1 MTTMERE
8 AIAAVCLFAAWADG
22 AQTDVE
28 RDSLRKALEE
38 MGPISDAVYQRVA
51 MKRSTVEE
59 EASRILE
66 PAHREHA
73 FEMAVGVCNA
83 DGSTTASEKAFLQ
96 RLATILNINETKAR
110 DMIRQT
116 DEMVD
121 LTLEGVKPGVTG
133 ATAAAVGAA
142 GAAAMPP
149 PVPVA
154 PAPSGAVQKQ
164 VDDTIMTYSAINAG
178 LELLPQSIATFA
190 IVPLQTKMVYKIG
203 SHYGYKLD
211 AGHIKEFIATVGLGM
226 GGQFVESYA
235 RKALGGLLGKWM
247 GKTAGKISEKA
258 TGAAVTFATTYALGK
273 VANSYYSSGRKL
285 SMSALQQEFSRLF
298 EDAKT
303 IYAQNE
309 PEIKAQAAKLNPAN
323 IMQMIRGA

>member
-1 MTTMERE
+1 
-8 AIAAVCLFAAWADG
+8 
-22 AQTDVE
+22 
-28 RDSLRKALEE
+28 
-38 MGPISDAVYQRVA
+38 
-51 MKRSTVEE
+51 
-59 EASRILE
+59 
-66 PAHREHA
+66 
-73 FEMAVGVCNA
+73 
-83 DGSTTASEKAFLQ
+83 
-96 RLATILNINETKAR
+96 
-110 DMIRQT
+110 
-116 DEMVD
+116 
-121 LTLEGVKPGVTG
+121 
-133 ATAAAVGAA
+133 
-142 GAAAMPP
+142 
-149 PVPVA
+149 
-154 PAPSGAVQKQ
+154 VQKQ

-211 AGHIKEFIATVGLGM
+211 SGHIKEFIATVGLGM

-235 RKALGGLLGKWM
+235 RKALGGLLGRVL
-247 GKTAGKISEKA
+247 GRTAGKIGEKA
-258 TGAAVTFATTYALGK
+258 TGGAVTFATTYALGK

-303 IYAQNE
+303 IYAQKE